1 MTLLVL
7 DVMAASL
14 DGGPINQYNLEQ
26 GGQLLLLK
34 KQNYLLGDVNLD
46 GIINILDIIATVNF
60 ILNNEYN
67 VSADLNDD
75 SIINVLDII
84 ELVNIIMN

>member
-1 MTLLVL
+1 MSQSITSWLFLIKIL
-7 DVMAASL
+7 T
-14 DGGPINQYNLEQ
+14 NLPS
-26 GGQLLLLK
+26 K

-60 ILNNEYN
+60 ILSNEYN